1 MQRDSMH
8 QGLKTTT
15 TKIKRISFFD
25 SLYFDEKLMQSIALE
40 KRGLLYCIGRR
51 GGGHSLLKYTLFQS
65 IHMLLLLLSLI
76 VSHGVKPRLLN
87 LLYISLNTKG
97 GPN

>member
-51 GGGHSLLKYTLFQS
+51 GGSLTIEIYFIPVYPYAVTTTIFNCITRSKTS
-65 IHMLLLLLSLI
+65 IA
-76 VSHGVKPRLLN
+76 
-87 LLYISLNTKG
+87 
-97 GPN
+97 